1 MNRVLCW
8 LRLILSRGNG
18 PIMFNMHDLILYT
31 LYTRGFLPAPREY
44 TIITARNHFELVK
57 NFRYAGLNFPQPKA
71 IDLASL
77 VKFNCS
83 ADKSFC
89 SFDAPLFVPLEPI
102 GTLVYDVYFQMFTGF
117 LDENVFNTNQ

>member
-1 MNRVLCW
+1 
-8 LRLILSRGNG
+8 
-18 PIMFNMHDLILYT
+18 MHDLILYT

-71 IDLASL
+71 IDLVSL
-77 VKFNCS
+77 IKFNCS
-83 ADKSFC
+83 AGKSVC

-102 GTLVYDVYFQMFTGF
+102 STLVCDVYFQMFTGRLMQIYF
-117 LDENVFNTNQ
+117 TPINS